1 MHSVHICHSKA
12 DINKPINQLPTSR
25 IIIKNTINLANP
37 INYKKEIIRVII
49 FSALNLLSISSFI
62 YAPLFLI

>member
-12 DINKPINQLPTSR
+12 DINKPIKQLPTSR

-37 INYKKEIIRVII
+37 INYKKEILRVII